1 MADIQLRFGKDV
13 LVIGTPVQE
22 QLANI
27 AAFTDAEL
35 AEDTEG
41 VESAADALENLAGVT
56 FVDAAEA
63 PAFDVELALLLE
75 PEVFEDAYRLE
86 KAVGAQCMVA
96 PTANLTPARLA
107 HVGMQRSAEQ
117 LARTAV
123 EVTAAHAPE
132 HLLVELAP
140 CGLPLDAASKAS
152 LLENRA
158 QYERAARLFDG
169 LTFDAFFLNGFTSVT
184 DLKCALMGIRKVTDV
199 PVLASVD
206 VDADGMLR
214 PLEPG
219 IHAPVVRERLE
230 DAVAVMAEYGAQVA
244 GFCTDAPPEAAASLA
259 GRVTG
264 AAFLPVLAQL
274 FVRPC
279 GPNAQGAG
287 FPDVQKG
294 RPKLDR
300 ARGDADVQKGRPKLH
315 IEEVL
320 QCASSDPMCNLER
333 PFCTSDSRTSN
344 LERPFCTSTFAR
356 PDDLFDAAEMLVG
369 AGVQFVRAAGCAT
382 PACTGALAAAV
393 AGRSVVGATAQTAAD
408 EGLPGSAALGMEP
421 GQLAERLRASVNEAL
436 GIGGGA

>member
-86 KAVGAQCMVA
+86 KAVGAQCLVA

-206 VDADGMLR
+206 VGADGMLR

-219 IHAPVVRERLE
+219 IHAPVVREHLE

-259 GRVTG
+259 KRVTG

-294 RPKLDR
+294 RPKF
-300 ARGDADVQKGRPKLH
+300 H
-315 IEEVL
+315 IEEVI
-320 QCASSDPMCNLER
+320 QRASSDSMCNLER

-344 LERPFCTSTFAR
+344 LERPFCISTFAR

>member
-1 MADIQLRFGKDV
+1 M
-13 LVIGTPVQE
+13 QE

-27 AAFTDAEL
+27 AAFMDADL
-35 AEDTEG
+35 AEEAEPVT
-41 VESAADALENLAGVT
+41 DALENLAGVT

-63 PAFDVELALLLE
+63 PAHDIGLALLLE

-86 KAVGAQCMVA
+86 KAVGAQCLVA

-158 QYERAARLFDG
+158 QYERAAHLFDG
-169 LTFDAFFLNGFTSVT
+169 LAFDAFFLNGFASVA

-214 PLEPG
+214 PMEPG

-244 GFCTDAPPEAAASLA
+244 GFCTDAPPEAALSLA
-259 GRVTG
+259 ERVAK
-264 AAFLPVLAQL
+264 AAFLPALAQL
-274 FVRPC
+274 FVHACAP
-279 GPNAQGAG
+279 GKQPQAG
-287 FPDVQKG
+287 NPYPQSD
-294 RPKLDR
+294 
-300 ARGDADVQKGRPKLH
+300 DAFGV
-315 IEEVL
+315 
-320 QCASSDPMCNLER
+320 
-333 PFCTSDSRTSN
+333 
-344 LERPFCTSTFAR
+344 
-356 PDDLFDAAEMLVG
+356 AEALAD
-369 AGVQFVRAAGCAT
+369 AGVQFVRATGRAT
-382 PACTGALAAAV
+382 PAYTGALAAAV
-393 AGRSVVGATAQTAAD
+393 AGRNVAGPGAQMAED
-408 EGLPGSAALGMEP
+408 GGVPGSAALGMEP
-421 GQLAERLRASVNEAL
+421 GQLAERLRTSVNEAL

>member
-1 MADIQLRFGKDV
+1 MADIQLRFGKDM
-13 LVIGTPVQE
+13 LVVGTPAQE

-27 AAFTDAEL
+27 AAFMDANL
-35 AEDTEG
+35 AEEAEPVT
-41 VESAADALENLAGVT
+41 DALENLAGVT
-56 FVDAAEA
+56 FVDATET
-63 PAFDVELALLLE
+63 PAHDIGLALLLE

-86 KAVGAQCMVA
+86 KAVGAQCLVA

-158 QYERAARLFDG
+158 QYERAAHLFDG
-169 LTFDAFFLNGFTSVT
+169 LAFDAFFLNGFASVA

-214 PLEPG
+214 PMEPG

-244 GFCTDAPPEAAASLA
+244 GFCTDAPPEVALSLA
-259 GRVTG
+259 ERVAK
-264 AAFLPVLAQL
+264 AAFLPALAQL
-274 FVRPC
+274 FVHACAP
-279 GPNAQGAG
+279 GKQPQAG
-287 FPDVQKG
+287 NPYPQ
-294 RPKLDR
+294 
-300 ARGDADVQKGRPKLH
+300 
-315 IEEVL
+315 
-320 QCASSDPMCNLER
+320 
-333 PFCTSDSRTSN
+333 
-344 LERPFCTSTFAR
+344 
-356 PDDLFDAAEMLVG
+356 PDDAFGVAEALAD
-369 AGVQFVRAAGCAT
+369 AGVQFVRATGRAT
-382 PACTGALAAAV
+382 PAYTGALAAAV
-393 AGRSVVGATAQTAAD
+393 AGRSVAGPGAQVAEDGGA
-408 EGLPGSAALGMEP
+408 PGSAALGMEP